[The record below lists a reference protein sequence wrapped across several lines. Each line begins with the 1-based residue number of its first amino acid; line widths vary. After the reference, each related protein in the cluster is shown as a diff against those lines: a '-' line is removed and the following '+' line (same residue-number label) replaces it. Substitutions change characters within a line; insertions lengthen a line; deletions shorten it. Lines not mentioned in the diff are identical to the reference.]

1 LPDQLVDYIKKQL
14 QAGYSEQQVKDYLI
28 KYGYK
33 QDVVNNAFNQL
44 STAKPAKNTLI
55 PYIKQYLGQGYTA
68 DGIRNFLI
76 QKGYDQKQVDSAIQ
90 QVTHPEI
97 QHKHTIDVSPKVI
110 ATVMVIFL
118 GLGLIGASLYYF
130 LAMDN
135 GMSNELLDYSIS
147 LQQTSI
153 EPGGVLYFTNQF
165 TNFGQDRRYDISVE
179 FSVTNRDTGEEI
191 DAWGEVFAIDT
202 VLTKQMSVSIPSS
215 TSPGNYMI
223 KGIVSYG
230 DFEEDAYRTFKV
242 IELGPDESCFDGIKN
257 QDEASVD
264 CGGVCSACETC
275 FDNTMNQDE
284 TDIDCGG
291 ICGTCTPTTD
301 SSDTDSS
308 TDTDDDSSDTTSG
321 YSSTY
326 EEYDQSYIVDLT
338 NSDSEKAKAYCL
350 DFSTTENKDKCMK
363 QVAKTSDNYEYC
375 HDIISDLTK
384 DDCYMSFAYENN
396 FDACDYISNP
406 FVQQSCNQLK
416 DIYDIQ
422 KMTSTGDYSGI
433 GEVAGISITGPDGEE
448 IV

>member
-28 KYGYK
+28 KYGYD
-33 QDVVNNAFNQL
+33 QSAVSTAFSQL
-44 STAKPAKNTLI
+44 STAKPAKNTLV

-76 QKGYDQKQVDSAIQ
+76 QKGYDQKQVDIAIQ

-97 QHKHTIDVSPKVI
+97 KHKHTIDVSPKVI

-130 LAMDN
+130 LAMDS
-135 GMSNELLDYSIS
+135 GFSDELLDYSIS

-179 FSVTNRDTGEEI
+179 FSLSNRDTGEIFDE
-191 DAWGEVFAIDT
+191 WKELFAIDT
-202 VLTKQMSVSIPSS
+202 VLTKQMSVPIPSS
-215 TSPGNYMI
+215 TEPGNYMV

-230 DFEEDAYRTFKV
+230 DFEEDAYRTFKI

-284 TDIDCGG
+284 TDVDCGG
-291 ICGTCTPTTD
+291 ICGTCTVDTT
-301 SSDTDSS
+301 
-308 TDTDDDSSDTTSG
+308 TDTDDDSTDTDSDSTSG
-321 YSSTY
+321 YVDTSIY
-326 EEYDQSYIVDLT
+326 EEYDQNYIVDLT
-338 NSDSEKAKAYCL
+338 NSNPETAKAYCL
-350 DFSTTENKDKCMK
+350 DFSTTENKDKCIK
-363 QVAKTSDNYEYC
+363 QVAKTSDSYEYC

-406 FVQQSCNQLK
+406 FVKQSCNQLK

-422 KMTSTGDYSGI
+422 QMASTGDYSGV
-433 GEVAGISITGPDGEE
+433 GEVVGMSITGPDGEE